1 MKVERKVEYR
11 VREVTRYVVTRY
23 YESGKVRLSAT
34 RGEFENL
41 DTAQRVAYA
50 LCRVEDIDSKDDPNR
65 PKFKCPSV
73 YPVETEVELE

>member
-23 YESGKVRLSAT
+23 YESGKIKSSAT

-41 DTAQRVAYA
+41 HTAQQVAFA
-50 LCRVEDIDSKDDPNR
+50 LCRVEDIDSKDDPSR
-65 PKFKCPSV
+65 PKFKYPNV
-73 YPVETEVELE
+73 YPVEAEVEKE